1 MHGTPLLSA
10 KGNHDQGGYA
20 SGEDG
25 VDHQQKMALP
35 PQQQQQQP
43 NYPGPNGQHQQPP
56 PTLQAP
62 PAMAYQQQQQQ
73 LQTHQLPPPPQ
84 QPQMPQMQQS
94 LPPQKNDQGG
104 YGKNTTGPFDPEK
117 MAADHRDNKS
127 IGEIGVYCVLIALN
141 NRNPPKIW
149 EIDWSYLCLQQ
160 FHKFVVY
167 SARMEITGN
176 GNV

>member
-1 MHGTPLLSA
+1 MESSFSEKSMHGTPLLSA

-62 PAMAYQQQQQQ
+62 PAMAYQQQQQ
-73 LQTHQLPPPPQ
+73 LQVNLCQKYLFSHQLTHN
-84 QPQMPQMQQS
+84 MT
-94 LPPQKNDQGG
+94 KDC
-104 YGKNTTGPFDPEK
+104 
-117 MAADHRDNKS
+117 S
-127 IGEIGVYCVLIALN
+127 IIYQF
-141 NRNPPKIW
+141 NR
-149 EIDWSYLCLQQ
+149 
-160 FHKFVVY
+160 
-167 SARMEITGN
+167 
-176 GNV
+176 